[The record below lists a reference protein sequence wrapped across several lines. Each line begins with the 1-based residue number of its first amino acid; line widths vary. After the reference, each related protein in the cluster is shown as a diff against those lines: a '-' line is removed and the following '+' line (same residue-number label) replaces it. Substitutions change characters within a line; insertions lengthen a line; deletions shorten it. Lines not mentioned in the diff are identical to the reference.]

1 MNKNVLLLVASGTAG
16 SAVRQ
21 ALLSQTETHLTLV
34 SRHASRMMPTPGRE
48 TIAELNV
55 HDHSALVKAM
65 QGQDVVFS
73 ALSSENGDFDE
84 LASLAQDV
92 IKAMQECH
100 ISRLIFMVAMG
111 IYNEIPESVGA
122 QDNVQNNSAQIH
134 NLRAAKVIEA
144 SSLDY
149 TLLRPGFLIS
159 GPKDVVITHRNEKVS
174 GNTTAVSSVGEVAV
188 RLITGDIDAI
198 HDSLGLNQPAIK
210 K

>member
-1 MNKNVLLLVASGTAG
+1 MLW
-16 SAVRQ
+16 
-21 ALLSQTETHLTLV
+21 
-34 SRHASRMMPTPGRE
+34 
-48 TIAELNV
+48 
-55 HDHSALVKAM
+55 
-65 QGQDVVFS
+65 
-73 ALSSENGDFDE
+73 
-84 LASLAQDV
+84 
-92 IKAMQECH
+92 
-100 ISRLIFMVAMG
+100 G